1 MVMSPCLTLIVL
13 SLYMFSKGNHLA
25 CMYLYFVRF
34 LLSASVPGRP
44 VDPEH
49 RHLRLPDDHGRH
61 AVHRLHLQPLRH
73 QH

>member
-1 MVMSPCLTLIVL
+1 MS
-13 SLYMFSKGNHLA
+13 

-34 LLSASVPGRP
+34 LLSVSVPGRR